1 MYRLLGILLLMA
13 LAGFLFH
20 RNFEIHRIED
30 GRCLSCLEWI
40 PDDDDGKDLC
50 DACQEEEDD

>member
-1 MYRLLGILLLMA
+1 MYRLLGIILLMG

-20 RNFEIHRIED
+20 KNFEIHHIED

-40 PDDDDGKDLC
+40 PEDKGKDLC

>member
-20 RNFEIHRIED
+20 RNFEIHHIED

-40 PDDDDGKDLC
+40 PDDNGKDLC

>member
-1 MYRLLGILLLMA
+1 MYRLLGIILLMGI
-13 LAGFLFH
+13 AGFLFH
-20 RNFEIHRIED
+20 KNFEIHRIED

-40 PDDDDGKDLC
+40 PEDTGKDLC